1 MENKSWVESK
11 RKIKNGIGVIMEKY
25 KKQDLILYIFFGIQ
39 FLFLFIA
46 MQYTELDFDAGMNF
60 QISANLAENGTY
72 QSSYIDNGYNGT
84 DNTMFDH
91 KIQTGSTVI
100 IPTALLNLISGIKT
114 QNMQFIILMYF
125 GILLFFIL
133 KMVSKE
139 SGLLWG
145 ILAVLIFVPKT
156 VMNVFAGYGEMVTA
170 MYMVI
175 CFYLFSI
182 AYQKKRMVWYYITG
196 FAFGLGYLTKTI
208 FLITIVPFAAIF
220 LYEVIIK
227 RKKEMLMAYFYI
239 ALGALT
245 SVGLLEI
252 YKLFSLGL
260 HGYKE
265 WWIWELHLILGEAG
279 VSNSLEEKISIFSK
293 AKTNLMAYASCY
305 GMNII
310 VVIGIYIITGISSF
324 FQWWKDKSKTIY
336 ISIYIISITYF
347 LWWIFLLP
355 ASRLW
360 ERRDIIGHTFILFLA
375 IMYIGKLINL
385 IQKRY
390 KTFGKLLKIGVTLS
404 LIIFIFKENQG
415 LVSNIKANYKQKEN
429 TIEVVKVLEQL
440 PENATLYGTGWWQN
454 PVLAVKSGR
463 KMENLQETIKIET
476 DSYFVEDFY
485 MKALSPNTIIQVQ
498 SEYYLEKVFE
508 NSGNAIYKMSNN
520 REEQIRQSGNYIELE
535 IAQPFYGYIQAV
547 SGANIETVLGTWED
561 EVILI
566 PINCSNLIEIKFKD
580 YLSDS
585 IQISKCTIVENG
597 NKKEIFMDILKEDE
611 LLIINAKM
619 EKEENN
625 RYVKLIPEEKG
636 NIEIKL
642 LTKETDKENYKLGQK
657 ILFQEAKNNFY
668 AVVESGL
675 SFSETEYTWS
685 DSKDVIFNFYIKD
698 IEQNEKVFLNF
709 IIQGYTNKSVKAQNI
724 DIYINEKKISSI
736 EVAEKQKFSI
746 NIPKEEISSQMK
758 IKFSVSNP
766 IVPYETGDGAD
777 GRLLG
782 IAFYEMEIE

>member
-1 MENKSWVESK
+1 MENKPWVESK
-11 RKIKNGIGVIMEKY
+11 RKMKNDIGVIMEKY

-60 QISANLAENGTY
+60 QISANLAENGIY
-72 QSSYIDNGYNGT
+72 QSSYIDNEYNGT

-114 QNMQFIILMYF
+114 QNMQFIILIYF

-279 VSNSLEEKISIFSK
+279 VSDSLEEKISIFSK

-324 FQWWKDKSKTIY
+324 YQWWKDKSKTIC

-385 IQKRY
+385 IQKHY

-404 LIIFIFKENQG
+404 LIIFILKENQG
-415 LVSNIKANYKQKEN
+415 LVSNIKAKYKQKEN

-440 PENATLYGTGWWQN
+440 PENSALYGTGWWQN

-463 KMENLQETIKIET
+463 KMENLQETKKIET

-485 MKALSPNTIIQVQ
+485 MKVLSPNTIIQVQ

-508 NSGNAIYKMSNN
+508 NSENAIYKMSNN

-535 IAQPFYGYIQAV
+535 IAQPFYGYIQVV
-547 SGANIETVLGTWED
+547 SGFNIETVLGTRED

-585 IQISKCTIVENG
+585 IHISKCTIVENG
-597 NKKEIFMDILKEDE
+597 NKKEIFMDMLKEDE
-611 LLIINAKM
+611 LSIINAKM

-642 LTKETDKENYKLGQK
+642 LTKKTDKESYKLGQK

-675 SFSETEYTWS
+675 SLSETEYTWS
-685 DSKDVIFNFYIKD
+685 DSKDVIFDFYIKD
-698 IEQNEKVFLNF
+698 IEQNEEAFLNF
-709 IIQGYTNKSVKAQNI
+709 IIKGYTNKSVKAQNI

-766 IVPYETGDGAD
+766 IVPYEAGDGAD